1 MEHKGLLVVSFG
13 TSYPETR
20 KKNIEHLE
28 TLLAEAFPD
37 RTFYRAYTSG
47 MIRKK
52 LWERD
57 QILIPSVK
65 EAAQAALEDGIT
77 DLLVQPTHIMNG
89 IENDQMKEDIL
100 GLESHFNKISFG
112 DPLIS
117 STEDQFAV
125 IEALMEELPC
135 LSDQEALVFMG
146 HGSTHHANTLYAAL
160 DYAFKQAGYPG
171 VYVGTVEAYPDV
183 QAVLAQLR
191 EKDIRRVYLTPFM
204 LVAGDHA
211 SNDLA
216 GEETDSW
223 NSLFRA
229 EGYETSCILKGLGEY
244 DGICDLY
251 VRHARQALL

>member
-47 MIRKK
+47 IIRKK

-89 IENDQMKEDIL
+89 IENDLLFWPETPEEAFEAK
-100 GLESHFNKISFG
+100 
-112 DPLIS
+112 LIRR
-117 STEDQFAV
+117 EIFD
-125 IEALMEELPC
+125 ALSALPTAQK
-135 LSDQEALVFMG
+135 LRDQEALVFMG

>member
-1 MEHKGLLVVSFG
+1 MKIRKLAVLLTAAALTAAAVTGCTGGKETEAVAAGAGTGTETGTTAESTAAGTAAEESSEEETADSMAAEDEENYDTGDASKDNTRNQDGIGEDELLVVSFG

-47 MIRKK
+47 IIRKK

-57 QILIPSVK
+57 QILSPSVK

-100 GLESHFNKISFG
+100 NLESHFDKISFG
-112 DPLIS
+112 DPLIA

-160 DYAFKQAGYPG
+160 D
-171 VYVGTVEAYPDV
+171 
-183 QAVLAQLR
+183 L
-191 EKDIRRVYLTPFM
+191 
-204 LVAGDHA
+204 
-211 SNDLA
+211 
-216 GEETDSW
+216 
-223 NSLFRA
+223 SL
-229 EGYETSCILKGLGEY
+229 IH
-244 DGICDLY
+244 I
-251 VRHARQALL
+251 